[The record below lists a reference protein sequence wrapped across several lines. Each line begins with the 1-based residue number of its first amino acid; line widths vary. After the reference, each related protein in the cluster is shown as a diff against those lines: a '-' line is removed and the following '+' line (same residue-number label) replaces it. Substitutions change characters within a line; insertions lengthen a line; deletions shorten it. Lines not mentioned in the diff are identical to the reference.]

1 MPLSELETVG
11 FKDMILVSSKPTGLQ
26 TETHLMRQLFPVSI
40 SVKVIG
46 GEDLPK
52 VSTQALK
59 QQYEKTIEQATP
71 GKQIKV
77 MMQSVYLRGHY
88 SVSVFRRCHY
98 INIKAGEFTLRVVS
112 TEYIGWREN
121 VVSLKSTN
129 LW

>member
-1 MPLSELETVG
+1 MPLSELEMVG
-11 FKDMILVSSKPTGLQ
+11 FKDTILVSSKPTGLQ
-26 TETHLMRQLFPVSI
+26 TETRLMRQLLPVSI

-88 SVSVFRRCHY
+88 SVSIDHAM
-98 INIKAGEFTLRVVS
+98 ISKQGN
-112 TEYIGWREN
+112 
-121 VVSLKSTN
+121 SL
-129 LW
+129 